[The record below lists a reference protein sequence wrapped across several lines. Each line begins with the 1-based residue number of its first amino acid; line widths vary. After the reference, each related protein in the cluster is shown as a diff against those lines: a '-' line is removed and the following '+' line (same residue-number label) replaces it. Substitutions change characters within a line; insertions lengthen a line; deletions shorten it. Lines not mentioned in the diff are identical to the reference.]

1 MVKSLWP
8 RFLLAHLYVTVRAS
22 VFLLVITVSCA
33 KTDELIEMP
42 FGVGTRVE
50 PRNRVSVGAWITVQC
65 KGQFLK
71 VDISWPT
78 VKYREHPASAEVIR
92 HVATAMR
99 PSAVSTAATCFY
111 FIGLGRSDPSLNMS
125 KGSRLVCDAIASL
138 LHYVLLYPSSV
149 VCRLMEFF

>member
-1 MVKSLWP
+1 VAPLFVGP
-8 RFLLAHLYVTVRAS
+8 PVCDCAS
-22 VFLLVITVSCA
+22 ICLSVGHNRQLCENDW
-33 KTDELIEMP
+33 TDRDAVWGGHSRE
-42 FGVGTRVE
+42 TK
-50 PRNRVSVGAWITVQC
+50 NRVSVGAWITVQC

-111 FIGLGRSDPSLNMS
+111 FIGLGRSNPSFNMS

-138 LHYVLLYPSSV
+138 LHYVLQYPSSV